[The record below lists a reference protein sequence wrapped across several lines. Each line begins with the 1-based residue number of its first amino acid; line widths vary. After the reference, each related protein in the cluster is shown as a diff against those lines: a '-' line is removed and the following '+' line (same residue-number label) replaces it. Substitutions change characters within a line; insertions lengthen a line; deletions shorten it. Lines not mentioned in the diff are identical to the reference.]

1 MHEGGGR
8 WVGSNKLVE
17 LKKKDHE
24 TEHTPDTSWSRHEK
38 GAQYMFASMTVVTL
52 TLLTTSSMLPVHCS
66 CSLRALTIAAAVG
79 ASLLSSFHSVLCS
92 HEL

>member
-8 WVGSNKLVE
+8 WVGSNKLIE
-17 LKKKDHE
+17 LKKKKDHE
-24 TEHTPDTSWSRHEK
+24 TEHTPDTSCSRHKE

-66 CSLRALTIAAAVG
+66 LSALTIAAAVG